1 MSRVAFYHDADGVA
15 PHPPLPDEKTRQSSA
30 MCES

>member
-15 PHPPLPDEKTRQSSA
+15 PDPPLPDEKTRQPSF
-30 MCES
+30 EV